1 MRIQRTYSTACLV
14 RFFRSSW
21 TRAGRERMLGCHF
34 PTLPVALALWMKH
47 DAISCV
53 YSEAKVFW
61 GRAAWTVRYGES
73 RTICLF
79 LKTTVLWIHLHAG
92 HTRSLY
98 VYENECGIY
107 RTLEILTGISL
118 SGNIF
123 HGPIYSTATS
133 RLYARIRIT
142 RFSLRHAHRAITE
155 ICALSL
161 VKPVWRHRPLV
172 NHSCASR
179 ISQSDPWISVLS
191 RLITASHWRFW
202 FAQQVDWKFKV
213 FQVHSILRSILV
225 NILLFTPKK
234 AHRVKTVLQN
244 AVPLSHLRAM
254 YTDVKAD
261 PRFIHFLYF
270 TTSQIHRT

>member
-47 DAISCV
+47 DAISRV
-53 YSEAKVFW
+53 YSETKVFW

-73 RTICLF
+73 RTICLS
-79 LKTTVLWIHLHAG
+79 LKTTVLRIHLHAG
-92 HTRSLY
+92 LTRSLY
-98 VYENECGIY
+98 VYENESGIY

-123 HGPIYSTATS
+123 HGPIYSTTTS

-142 RFSLRHAHRAITE
+142 RFSLPHAHSVITE
-155 ICALSL
+155 VRAPALDEL
-161 VKPVWRHRPLV
+161 PWRHLPLV
-172 NHSCASR
+172 NYSCASR
-179 ISQSDPWISVLS
+179 GSQSDPRISVSSWLDA
-191 RLITASHWRFW
+191 ASHWQFW

-213 FQVHSILRSILV
+213 FQVRSILR
-225 NILLFTPKK
+225 
-234 AHRVKTVLQN
+234 
-244 AVPLSHLRAM
+244 
-254 YTDVKAD
+254 
-261 PRFIHFLYF
+261 
-270 TTSQIHRT
+270 